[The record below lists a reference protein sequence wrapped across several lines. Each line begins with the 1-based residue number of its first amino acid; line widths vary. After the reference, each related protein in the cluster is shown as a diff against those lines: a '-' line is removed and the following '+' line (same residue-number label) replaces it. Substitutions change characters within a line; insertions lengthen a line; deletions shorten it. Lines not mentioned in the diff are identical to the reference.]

1 MNKYTYFI
9 CSFFVCSTFFL
20 SAQINEVKVL
30 KAGDQVEQKS
40 DSTTISAKA
49 QEKYNEGIG
58 FFEQKKFDESIA
70 AFSAAIQLAP
80 AFGKAYLNRGY
91 AYLETK
97 NIPAAKSDFELATRN
112 DNSLDQ
118 GFYELGILA
127 ETEKQPIEALAAYG
141 KAIASNPSVKYYYRR
156 AILYTNQEEYALA
169 KQDLS
174 AAIQLDQKDALIL
187 NDRGSVNKQLGDLD
201 AAITDYKAA
210 VEANPKMTMAWNNL
224 GSTYRKKGDLAKSIE
239 AYSAAISSDPTYF
252 LAYNNRGVAKLDNN
266 DVKGAIADFQKAIEL
281 NANYKFAHNNLAG
294 AYLKSKQYENAITAA
309 SKAINLDQNYG
320 FAYYNRGAAHEMLRD
335 TRKACE
341 DWSKAGELGV
351 ESAQAYFQNSDCSNQ

>member
-9 CSFFVCSTFFL
+9 YSFFVCSAFF
-20 SAQINEVKVL
+20 STAQVNEVKVL
-30 KAGDQVEQKS
+30 SAGDQVEIKS
-40 DSTTISAKA
+40 DSTAIPAKA

-70 AFSAAIQLAP
+70 AYSAAIQLAP
-80 AFGKAYLNRGY
+80 TFGKAYLNRGY
-91 AYLETK
+91 VYLELK
-97 NIPAAKSDFELATRN
+97 NNRLAKSDFEQATRN

-118 GFYELGILA
+118 GYYELGILA
-127 ETEKQPIEALAAYG
+127 ETENQPADALVAYG
-141 KAIASNPSVKYYYRR
+141 KAIASNPTVKYYYRR
-156 AILYTNQEEYALA
+156 AVLHTSQEEFALA

-174 AAIQLDQKDALIL
+174 AAIQLDKKDALLL

-210 VEANPKMTMAWNNL
+210 LATNPKMTMAWNNL

-239 AYSAAISSDPTYF
+239 AYSAAISSDPAYF

-266 DVKGAIADFQKAIEL
+266 DIKGAIADFQKAIEL
-281 NANYKFAHNNLAG
+281 NANYSFAHNNLAG
-294 AYLKSKQYENAITAA
+294 AYFKLKQYEDAVTAA
-309 SKAINLDQNYG
+309 SKAIGLDPTYG
-320 FAYYNRGAAHEMLRD
+320 FAYYNRGAAYEMLRD
-335 TRKACE
+335 MRKACE